1 MSSLIQCIS
10 EKYFF
15 SKEGV
20 VLRSFC
26 STTLG
31 CASRLEM
38 DTQVDVC
45 LGNIHLLARWFT
57 SHYVIV
63 TITEKNLNI
72 VNILALCNVLSSIW
86 LLNVQCVYSYR
97 IHSVACGYLSCLY
110 FPFIFRI
117 LLLKSLKVSNLLY
130 LVLQQPEKVIL
141 MTWWRHRLSLGRSE
155 HPSLY
160 PKHRRVTTGRLNIIG
175 ALLSSKSLHW

>member
-10 EKYFF
+10 EKYLF

-45 LGNIHLLARWFT
+45 LGNIHLLAR
-57 SHYVIV
+57 
-63 TITEKNLNI
+63 
-72 VNILALCNVLSSIW
+72 
-86 LLNVQCVYSYR
+86 
-97 IHSVACGYLSCLY
+97 
-110 FPFIFRI
+110 
-117 LLLKSLKVSNLLY
+117 
-130 LVLQQPEKVIL
+130 
-141 MTWWRHRLSLGRSE
+141 
-155 HPSLY
+155 
-160 PKHRRVTTGRLNIIG
+160 
-175 ALLSSKSLHW
+175 